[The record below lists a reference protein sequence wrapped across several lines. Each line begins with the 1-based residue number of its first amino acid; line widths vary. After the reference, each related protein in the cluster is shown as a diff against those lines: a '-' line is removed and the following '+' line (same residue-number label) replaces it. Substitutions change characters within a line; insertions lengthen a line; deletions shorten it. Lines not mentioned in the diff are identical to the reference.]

1 MRASRLRIVA
11 VGCLLTALS
20 LAWIGCG
27 DSGPGAEAAGSTA
40 TATRQSVDPEEAPPE
55 EGLAPVDG
63 TPKRPPSP
71 KAAGF
76 TGRYA
81 EPFEIAAA
89 TCARYTFK
97 RMTEAFELP
106 PTATPLEVAEGYGE
120 VFEGP
125 RFELAA
131 QEGCLAV
138 LEAE

>member
-1 MRASRLRIVA
+1 MLQIIAA
-11 VGCLLTALS
+11 ACLLTALS
-20 LAWIGCG
+20 LAWSGCG
-27 DSGPGAEAAGSTA
+27 DSKPGASGSTA
-40 TATRQSVDPEEAPPE
+40 RETRQSVDREEAPPE
-55 EGLAPVDG
+55 EGLASADEQ
-63 TPKRPPSP
+63 PKHPPSP

-89 TCARYTFK
+89 TCVRYTFK

-120 VFEGP
+120 GFEGP

-131 QEGCLAV
+131 QEGCLAA
-138 LEAE
+138 LKAR